1 MESITMTIDAKH
13 LSRVRSVCPEAG
25 RVLLAGSRGWVQ
37 GTAVP
42 AAVVR
47 DALVITD
54 AQAPTFYAPTF
65 NVTGFG
71 ATATQPIDV
80 AFHPFGE
87 PPV

>member
-13 LSRVRSVCPEAG
+13 MSRVRSVCPEAG

-37 GTAVP
+37 GTAVS
-42 AAVVR
+42 AVVR
-47 DALVITD
+47 DARVITD
-54 AQAPTFYAPTF
+54 APAPTFF
-65 NVTGFG
+65 VTGFG
-71 ATATQPIDV
+71 ATATQPNDV

>member
-1 MESITMTIDAKH
+1 MESITMTIDAKPM
-13 LSRVRSVCPEAG
+13 SRVRSVCPEAG
-25 RVLLAGSRGWVQ
+25 RVLLAATRGWVQ

-47 DALVITD
+47 DARVFTD
-54 AQAPTFYAPTF
+54 QAPTFY
-65 NVTGFG
+65 V
-71 ATATQPIDV
+71 TQPIDV